1 MIGSGFLIIIMIFII
16 LHVHTLQNYDNIEFL
31 SLITF
36 FEFCYVIGLATLQQ
50 TIATIIVI
58 TY

>member
-1 MIGSGFLIIIMIFII
+1 
-16 LHVHTLQNYDNIEFL
+16 LQNYDNIEFL

-36 FEFCYVIGLATLQQ
+36 FEFGHVIGLATLQQ